1 MMFGLNKENP
11 GASSRPGLS
20 NCTRSNIS
28 RTKEKGQLYLLYPDD
43 GDPFEI
49 RASGRFDWALDE
61 LIKAGPRGIIPME
74 NPAPRWSAYVHVLRS
89 LGIEIDT
96 IMEPHEGPFP
106 GKHGRY
112 VLQSLVLKGGTA

>member
-11 GASSRPGLS
+11 GASSRPELS

-49 RASGRFDWALDE
+49 RASGRFDWALE
-61 LIKAGPRGIIPME
+61 EHIKAGSEGIIPME

-112 VLQSLVLKGGTA
+112 VLQSLVLKGGAA

>member
-61 LIKAGPRGIIPME
+61 LIKAGPIGIVLME
-74 NPAPRWSAYVHVLRS
+74 NPAPRWSAYVHGLWS
-89 LGIEIDT
+89 LGVEIDT
-96 IMEPHEGPFP
+96 VMEPHEGLFP

-112 VLQSLVLKGGTA
+112 VLQSLVLKGGAA

>member
-1 MMFGLNKENP
+1 MMFELDKENP

-28 RTKEKGQLYLLYPDD
+28 RTKEKGQLYLVYPDD
-43 GDPFEI
+43 GDPFEF

-61 LIKAGPRGIIPME
+61 LIKAGPTGIVPME

-96 IMEPHEGPFP
+96 VMEPHEGPFP

-112 VLQSLVLKGGTA
+112 VLQSLVLKGGAA

>member
-1 MMFGLNKENP
+1 MMFELDKENP

-28 RTKEKGQLYLLYPDD
+28 RTKEKGQLYLVYPDD
-43 GDPFEI
+43 GDPIEI
-49 RASGRFDWALDE
+49 RVLGRFNWALGE
-61 LIKAGPRGIIPME
+61 LIKAGSEGIIPME

-96 IMEPHEGPFP
+96 VMEPHEGPFP

-112 VLQSLVLKGGTA
+112 VLQSLVLKGGAA

>member
-1 MMFGLNKENP
+1 MVGLDKENP
-11 GASSRPGLS
+11 GASSRPGQS
-20 NCTRSNIS
+20 NVGKQNIS
-28 RTKEKGQLYLLYPDD
+28 HADEKGQLYLVYPDD

-61 LIKAGPRGIIPME
+61 LIKAGSEGIIPME
-74 NPAPRWSAYVHVLRS
+74 NPAPRWSAYIHGLRS

-96 IMEPHEGPFP
+96 VMEPHEGPFP

-112 VLQSLVLKGGTA
+112 VLQSLVLKGGAA

>member
-1 MMFGLNKENP
+1 MMVGLDKENP

-20 NCTRSNIS
+20 NCTRLNIS
-28 RTKEKGQLYLLYPDD
+28 RTEEKGQLYLVYHDD

-74 NPAPRWSAYVHVLRS
+74 NPAPRWSAYIHGLRS

-96 IMEPHEGPFP
+96 VMEPHEGPFP

-112 VLQSLVLKGGTA
+112 VLQSLVLKGGAA

>member
-1 MMFGLNKENP
+1 MMFGLDKENP

-61 LIKAGPRGIIPME
+61 LIKAGSEGIIPME

-96 IMEPHEGPFP
+96 VMEPHEGPFP

-112 VLQSLVLKGGTA
+112 VLQSLVLKGGAA

>member
-74 NPAPRWSAYVHVLRS
+74 NLAPRWSAYIHVLRS
-89 LGIEIDT
+89 LGVEIDT
-96 IMEPHEGPFP
+96 VMEPHEGPFP
-106 GKHGRY
+106 GKHGCY
-112 VLQSLVLKGGTA
+112 VLQSLVLKGGAA